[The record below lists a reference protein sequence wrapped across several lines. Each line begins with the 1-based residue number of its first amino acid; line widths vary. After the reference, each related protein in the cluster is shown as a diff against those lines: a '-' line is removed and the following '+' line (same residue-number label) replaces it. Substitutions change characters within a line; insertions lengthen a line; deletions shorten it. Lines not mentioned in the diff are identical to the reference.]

1 MRAWILGCS
10 ALVAAATAPAQAPG
24 YVSFSV
30 TGLGSADGTTGV
42 VGEARVPVRTSDV
55 TSENGVVR
63 VVATSSRASLRR
75 LTLGLTNPV
84 AGERY
89 DVGEGTTLLVRFAS
103 GNERAP
109 APGRG
114 WIQVDAADPSRIA
127 GTFEAT
133 FPQGRIPIEVR
144 GRFEVPLR

>member
-1 MRAWILGCS
+1 MRLLIVA
-10 ALVAAATAPAQAPG
+10 VAAVLATSSAPAQAPG
-24 YVSFSV
+24 FVSYTV

-42 VGEARVPVRTSDV
+42 VGESRLPVRSGDV
-55 TSENGVVR
+55 TSQGGVVR
-63 VVATSSRASLRR
+63 ITATSSRASLRR
-75 LTLGLTNPV
+75 VVIGLAQPV

-89 DVGEGTTLLVRFAS
+89 AVGEGTTLMVRFAS

-109 APGRG
+109 AAGRA
-114 WIQVDAADPSRIA
+114 WIQVDVADPSRLA

-144 GRFEVPLR
+144 GQFDVPLR